1 MKKLVNT
8 KIYEICLIKKTE
20 RELLDK
26 NIKQN
31 TEIKISTVLS
41 FYEQYAHFTLS
52 MVIMLI
58 RFP

>member
-8 KIYEICLIKKTE
+8 KIYEICLNKKTE
-20 RELLDK
+20 RELLK

-41 FYEQYAHFTLS
+41 FYVQYAYFTLS
-52 MVIMLI
+52 VVIMLI